1 MLGNNYI
8 KIYER
13 KNFISSIARFVNRR
27 NGNGNPE
34 KRTLSGKEIRKLKI
48 LRNKLAVL
56 WPEMGGLLDKY
67 RIKYTPEEIFTEED
81 MIQDILSIEVEI
93 VLPVINKGEKSRL

>member
-1 MLGNNYI
+1 M
-8 KIYER
+8 
-13 KNFISSIARFVNRR
+13 
-27 NGNGNPE
+27 
-34 KRTLSGKEIRKLKI
+34 KI

-67 RIKYTPEEIFTEED
+67 RIKYTLEGSSPED

-93 VLPVINKGEKSRL
+93 VFPGVEKGEKSATQRIAKLISLVYSIPSFTQEKIYKLFCSKRFKNRNS

>member
-1 MLGNNYI
+1 M
-8 KIYER
+8 
-13 KNFISSIARFVNRR
+13 
-27 NGNGNPE
+27 
-34 KRTLSGKEIRKLKI
+34 KI

-67 RIKYTPEEIFTEED
+67 RIKYTLEGSSPED

-93 VLPVINKGEKSRL
+93 VFPGVEKGEKSATQRIAKLISLVYSIPSFTQEKIYQLFCSKRFKSRNS

>member
-1 MLGNNYI
+1 MAI
-8 KIYER
+8 
-13 KNFISSIARFVNRR
+13 
-27 NGNGNPE
+27 
-34 KRTLSGKEIRKLKI
+34 
-48 LRNKLAVL
+48 L

-93 VLPVINKGEKSRL
+93 VLPAIDKGEKSATQRIAKLISLVYSIPSFTQEKIYQLFCSKRFKNRNS